1 MERRVTTE
9 QYRQTD
15 TAGAL
20 DSQALCDE
28 EVNKSINKRH
38 EEIDTVVHQL
48 FIDYPVVETADLDT
62 HEVAKQYGVD
72 EEIASRALE
81 KAIRR
86 EQSHFGRH
94 LDY

>member
-9 QYRQTD
+9 QHTQTN

-20 DSQALCDE
+20 DSQALCE
-28 EVNKSINKRH
+28 ETDKSINKRH
-38 EEIDTVVHQL
+38 EEIDIVVHQL
-48 FIDYPVVETADLDT
+48 FVDYPVVETAGLDDR
-62 HEVAKQYGVD
+62 EVAKRYGVD

-81 KAIRR
+81 KAMRR

>member
-9 QYRQTD
+9 QHRQTD
-15 TAGAL
+15 AAGAL

-28 EVNKSINKRH
+28 EVDKSINERH
-38 EEIDTVVHQL
+38 EKIDTVVHQL
-48 FIDYPVVETADLDT
+48 FIDYPVVETAGLDT

-81 KAIRR
+81 KAMKR

>member
-9 QYRQTD
+9 QHTQTD
-15 TAGAL
+15 AAGAL
-20 DSQALCDE
+20 DSQALYE
-28 EVNKSINKRH
+28 EADKSINKRH

-48 FIDYPVVETADLDT
+48 FIDYPVVETAGLDDR
-62 HEVAKQYGVD
+62 EVAKRYDAD
-72 EEIASRALE
+72 EEIASRALK

>member
-1 MERRVTTE
+1 MQLVI
-9 QYRQTD
+9 
-15 TAGAL
+15 L
-20 DSQALCDE
+20 ICKLCAMR
-28 EVNKSINKRH
+28 KLIH

-48 FIDYPVVETADLDT
+48 FVDYPVVETAGLDT

-81 KAIRR
+81 KAMKR

>member
-15 TAGAL
+15 AAGNF

-28 EVNKSINKRH
+28 EVDKSINERH

-48 FIDYPVVETADLDT
+48 FIDYPVVETAGLDDR
-62 HEVAKQYGVD
+62 EVAKRYGVD
-72 EEIASRALE
+72 EEIASRALK

>member
-9 QYRQTD
+9 QHTQTD
-15 TAGAL
+15 TAGDF
-20 DSQALCDE
+20 DSQALYE
-28 EVNKSINKRH
+28 EADKSINKRH
-38 EEIDTVVHQL
+38 EEIDTVIHRL
-48 FIDYPVVETADLDT
+48 FIDNPVVETAGLDDR
-62 HEVAKQYGVD
+62 EVAKQYGVD

>member
-9 QYRQTD
+9 QHTQTD
-15 TAGAL
+15 TAGDF
-20 DSQALCDE
+20 DSQALCE
-28 EVNKSINKRH
+28 EADKSINERH
-38 EEIDTVVHQL
+38 EKIDTVIRQL
-48 FIDYPVVETADLDT
+48 FIDYSVVEAAGLDDR
-62 HEVAKQYGVD
+62 EVAKRYGVD
-72 EEIASRALE
+72 EEIASRALK

>member
-15 TAGAL
+15 AAGNFDL
-20 DSQALCDE
+20 QALCDE
-28 EVNKSINKRH
+28 EVDKSINKRH
-38 EEIDTVVHQL
+38 EEIDTVVRQL
-48 FIDYPVVETADLDT
+48 FIDYPVVETAGLDT

-81 KAIRR
+81 KAMKR

>member
-20 DSQALCDE
+20 DSQALCGE
-28 EVNKSINKRH
+28 EVDKSINERH
-38 EEIDTVVHQL
+38 EEIDTVVRQL
-48 FIDYPVVETADLDT
+48 FIDNPVVETAGLDDR
-62 HEVAKQYGVD
+62 EVAKQYGVD

-81 KAIRR
+81 KAMRR